1 MTIVGW
7 LDHCSATGVP
17 LCLRLRARPPHRH
30 QRPCLLMPPC
40 HLAAAAATSLV
51 SFILRLTA
59 PLWSR
64 RQWQKTFYLNIK
76 RKNETFA
83 TTISEKVPVL
93 GSVACE
99 SLDSREF
106 SRLFLLKFHFYFT
119 FTSRSWFPV
128 ISISL
133 SFLEKSERETNFTL
147 FLEKKEWNLTPNFI
161 KKINHL
167 WRVRNPKQSMSGMIF

>member
-106 SRLFLLKFHFYFT
+106 LRLFFLNFTFILLSLLDLDFQSFLFHFHFSKRVKGKQISP
-119 FTSRSWFPV
+119 FFSRK
-128 ISISL
+128 
-133 SFLEKSERETNFTL
+133 KSE
-147 FLEKKEWNLTPNFI
+147 I
-161 KKINHL
+161 
-167 WRVRNPKQSMSGMIF
+167 